1 MLNKQNKMGVSFCA
15 SHLSVEGVHT
25 DRGNNLFAE
34 ALEKL
39 SSNKQQKEETTE
51 MNLMNLHILPAAISN
66 ASFFMGKG
74 EAMQSPPC
82 WDAKWIFPYEVWG
95 GNEVATDSHPQL
107 LECNCAQGQAAAASC
122 T

>member
-1 MLNKQNKMGVSFCA
+1 MGVSFCV
-15 SHLSVEGVHT
+15 SHLSVVGVHT
-25 DRGNNLFAE
+25 DRENNLFAE

-82 WDAKWIFPYEVWG
+82 
-95 GNEVATDSHPQL
+95 
-107 LECNCAQGQAAAASC
+107 
-122 T
+122 

>member
-1 MLNKQNKMGVSFCA
+1 MLNKHNKMGVSFCA
-15 SHLSVEGVHT
+15 RHLSVVGVHT
-25 DRGNNLFAE
+25 DRGNNLFGECAG
-34 ALEKL
+34 KTQQ
-39 SSNKQQKEETTE
+39 QQKEETTE
-51 MNLMNLHILPAAISN
+51 MNLHILPAAISN
-66 ASFFMGKG
+66 ASFFMGKR

-82 WDAKWIFPYEVWG
+82 WDAKLIFPYEVWG